1 MIPLDINS
9 HITAW
14 REREARPYRAHLL
27 HVLVI
32 AHADEAG
39 VWEPITKVGLRRALA
54 HRDQPDGE
62 ARHAEVE
69 GAVRHGIAQGLLRDD
84 STIGRLVLTGSG
96 APFTPTTEENI

>member
-1 MIPLDINS
+1 MDITT

-27 HVLVI
+27 HVLTI

-39 VWEPITKVGLRRALA
+39 VWEPSTKVGLRRALA

-62 ARHAEVE
+62 ACEAEVRT
-69 GAVRHGIAQGLLRDD
+69 ALSHCIAQGVLRED
-84 STIGRLVLTGSG
+84 STITRLILTGSA
-96 APFTPTTEENI
+96 APTTTEENR

>member
-1 MIPLDINS
+1 MDINS
-9 HITAW
+9 HITDW

-27 HVLVI
+27 HVHTI

-39 VWEPITKVGLRRALA
+39 IWEPPTKVGLRRALA

-69 GAVRHGIAQGLLRDD
+69 TALAHCIAQGVLRED
-84 STIGRLVLTGSG
+84 STIARLILTGSA
-96 APFTPTTEENI
+96 APTTTTEENR